1 MELVIKMRR
10 NNAFNGFTLAEL
22 VVVIAIIGILAVII
36 VPNIFKSIDKGKV
49 SSVESDYKAI
59 KNGALS
65 YFLDVGSWPADG
77 SGAAGFVTKPSGVA
91 GWNGPYIQK
100 WPAVN
105 AFGGTYKYHYNA
117 PVEGAGIATA
127 DRYITVTGISDT
139 GITKLKN
146 DIDSTTLSAISAPQT
161 TGNVRYV
168 DNSKIYI
175 ILSTTTD
182 TSTTKSTF
190 TGGQT
195 PSTANL
201 LLNGDFSDG
210 TNHWVTVP
218 DSASGGSA
226 SGSVV
231 NGQYKVSITNT
242 GSLSY
247 SVQLCQGG
255 FGLTNGKT
263 YRLTFDA
270 SSTVDRTIQLY
281 INMNSPPYSHYASK
295 SINIDK
301 TMKSY
306 SFDFVMSAN
315 DNCLLSICSG
325 GSSASLPHDIYF
337 DNLTLEEV
345 VSSSTP
351 TPSTVN
357 ILANGDFSDG
367 GTHWITVPD
376 TASGGSASGGSA
388 GGEYKVSIA
397 NTGSLAYSVQLCQGG
412 LKLTGGKTYR
422 LTFDAKSTAVRTI
435 QLHILNSSNYANYA
449 SKPVNIDGTMKSYS
463 FDFGMSTTND
473 NAILAIHLGATEALS
488 AHDVYFDN
496 MALKEISTDSATIQG
511 YLNDSD
517 FNSSTSY
524 WDTIVTSPAEA
535 THNIVKGEYKASINN
550 VGSACYHVQ
559 LMQPIGAPLTA
570 GKTYRLSID
579 ARSTIKRSIELI
591 IQNTSNYAYYY
602 DQVIDID
609 GTMKT
614 YTIDLPMSTTLSNI
628 TLVAGM
634 GAVNG
639 ATDLPAHDVYIDNL
653 KITEQ

>member
-10 NNAFNGFTLAEL
+10 KNVFNGFTLAEL

-36 VPNIFKSIDKGKV
+36 VPNIFKSIDKSKV

-65 YFLDVGSWPADG
+65 YFFDVGSWPADG
-77 SGAAGFVTKPSGVA
+77 SGAAGFVTKPSGAA

-117 PVEGAGIATA
+117 PVEGAGITATN
-127 DRYITVTGISDT
+127 RYITVTGIPDG
-139 GITKLKN
+139 GIIKLKN

-175 ILSTTTD
+175 VLSTSTN
-182 TSTTKSTF
+182 TSTTKPMFTDKPISTDKP
-190 TGGQT
+190 T
-195 PSTANL
+195 PSTSNL

-210 TNHWVTVP
+210 GTHWVTVP
-218 DSASGGSA
+218 DA
-226 SGSVV
+226 
-231 NGQYKVSITNT
+231 
-242 GSLSY
+242 
-247 SVQLCQGG
+247 
-255 FGLTNGKT
+255 
-263 YRLTFDA
+263 
-270 SSTVDRTIQLY
+270 
-281 INMNSPPYSHYASK
+281 
-295 SINIDK
+295 
-301 TMKSY
+301 
-306 SFDFVMSAN
+306 
-315 DNCLLSICSG
+315 
-325 GSSASLPHDIYF
+325 
-337 DNLTLEEV
+337 
-345 VSSSTP
+345 
-351 TPSTVN
+351 
-357 ILANGDFSDG
+357 
-367 GTHWITVPD
+367 
-376 TASGGSASGGSA
+376 ASGGSASGGSA

-397 NTGSLAYSVQLCQGG
+397 NTGSLTYSVQLCQGG
-412 LKLTGGKTYR
+412 LNLTSGKTYR
-422 LTFDAKSTAVRTI
+422 LTFDARSTIARII

-463 FDFGMSTTND
+463 FDFGMSATNN

-496 MALKEISTDSATIQG
+496 IVLKEISTDSATTQAF
-511 YLNDSD
+511 LNNSD

-524 WDTIVTSPAEA
+524 WDTIVTPPADA
-535 THNIVKGEYKASINN
+535 TYSIVNGEYKASITN
-550 VGSACYHVQ
+550 VGTACYHVQ
-559 LMQPIGAPLTA
+559 LMQSIGAPLTA

-591 IQNTSNYAYYY
+591 IQNTSNYSYYY

-628 TLVAGM
+628 TFVAGM

-653 KITEQ
+653 EITEK